1 MASVN
6 EAFTLSWEGSIAIL
20 TLLPP
25 VDRLSETSL
34 SVLAQRVLGP
44 LEQNPPTGL
53 ILDLSRMD
61 YINSTLLSFL
71 LRCHKRVKDH
81 RGEVVVTGASE
92 RVRELLILT
101 SLDMVWPLYETRQKA
116 LAALR
121 ANQHPA

>member
-116 LAALR
+116 LAALQ
-121 ANQHPA
+121 AKPHPA